1 MRQIVD
7 RAIFW
12 VVDRFDDLK
21 HRIIGGWVADDET
34 SAFCARVD
42 DELDLH
48 EELEKILQAQ
58 RGRSN

>member
-1 MRQIVD
+1 MRPIVD

-21 HRIIGGWVADDET
+21 HRIARGWVADDET
-34 SAFCARVD
+34 SALCARVD
-42 DELDLH
+42 DELDLLV
-48 EELEKILQAQ
+48 EVERILQAQ